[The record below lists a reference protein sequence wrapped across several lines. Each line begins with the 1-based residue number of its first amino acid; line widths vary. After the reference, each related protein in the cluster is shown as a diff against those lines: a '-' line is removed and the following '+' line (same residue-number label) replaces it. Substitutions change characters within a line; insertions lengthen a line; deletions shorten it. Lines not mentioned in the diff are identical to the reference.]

1 MNLPNKLTVFR
12 IIIVPIIVFFLL
24 YQNIKN
30 HYVYALLLFMI
41 ASYTDHLDG
50 KIARKSGII
59 TNFGKFADP
68 LADKI
73 LIISCLVCFLSL
85 GLIDIVSVLIVISRE
100 FIVTS
105 VRLIAAEHG
114 TVISANNWGKI
125 KTVSQISSIIS
136 VIALQAIGEVLI
148 QLNFSNVDIYLNISN
163 TIGVFL
169 IWVSVVLTVV
179 SGIIYIYNNRDLIR
193 DFG

>member
-12 IIIVPIIVFFLL
+12 IVMVPLIVVFLLCLNLENHYLYAFIVF
-24 YQNIKN
+24 I
-30 HYVYALLLFMI
+30 V

-50 KIARKSGII
+50 KIARKNGII

-73 LIISCLVCFLSL
+73 LIISSLVCFLKL
-85 GLIDIVSVLIVISRE
+85 EIVDVVCVLLVIARE

-114 TVISANNWGKI
+114 NVISANQWGKI
-125 KTVSQISSIIS
+125 KTVSQISSVLS
-136 VIALQAIGEVLI
+136 VIGLQAIGEILVRFGI
-148 QLNFSNVDIYLNISN
+148 ENVGFYYHISGY
-163 TIGVFL
+163 IGELL
-169 IWVSVVLTVV
+169 IWISVVLTVI
-179 SGIIYIYNNRDLIR
+179 SGIIYIYDNRDLIR